1 MCLKMTQVKHLR
13 ELGNHHVT
21 IETQKAV
28 LLGACHK
35 PRVLVS
41 IVGDYGA
48 LGAEMGLYSH
58 DT

>member
-1 MCLKMTQVKHLR
+1 MI
-13 ELGNHHVT
+13 